1 MGIKFPV
8 ILQLSDKGDSVS
20 THLVSN
26 IDRSSAIHRTV
37 TNSQRGRF
45 ELNPTNAEPACRNL
59 DQGGLM
65 LSPAWP
71 TKKYPLGYCFS
82 TLHPRRLNRFGLLA
96 QGIIGR

>member
-65 LSPAWP
+65 SSSLADEEIPPLVIASPR
-71 TKKYPLGYCFS
+71 S
-82 TLHPRRLNRFGLLA
+82 IHVD
-96 QGIIGR
+96 